1 MIDEANIKAIKELK
15 LAMDPKPTKL
25 KYCTY
30 FFKSGESCITCY
42 DCCTDSDYYYCQGC
56 WEEENHRGHHY
67 DISPVYYEGRA
78 SCACGRKDRIK

>member
-1 MIDEANIKAIKELK
+1 MAMIDEANIKAIKELK

-42 DCCTDSDYYYCQGC
+42 DCCTDSDYYYC
-56 WEEENHRGHHY
+56 
-67 DISPVYYEGRA
+67 
-78 SCACGRKDRIK
+78 